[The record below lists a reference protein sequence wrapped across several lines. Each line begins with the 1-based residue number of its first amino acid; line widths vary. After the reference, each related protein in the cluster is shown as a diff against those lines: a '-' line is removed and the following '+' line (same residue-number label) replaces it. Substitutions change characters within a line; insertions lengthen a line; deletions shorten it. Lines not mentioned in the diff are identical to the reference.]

1 MLGKVVVW
9 RKCGLGLNDVWKF
22 VMGGMIW
29 KCPKGDDLIG
39 HWTLDNVVD
48 GGGTDEGGTITK

>member
-9 RKCGLGLNDVWKF
+9 RKCRLGLKDVWNF
-22 VMGGMIW
+22 RMGGMMW
-29 KCPKGDDLIG
+29 KCPKGDDPIG

-48 GGGTDEGGTITK
+48 GGGNKPMWVEQ

>member
-9 RKCGLGLNDVWKF
+9 RKFGLGLKDVWKF
-22 VMGGMIW
+22 RVGGPMW

-39 HWTLDNVVD
+39 HWTQWTMWWM
-48 GGGTDEGGTITK
+48 GGGGITTR